1 MIYNAMEGNDWYN
14 STGYTD
20 YRNHFRG
27 DDRPIDQSVFR
38 GAYRLDTDSPHHN
51 QTTYNRNERREQ
63 LREDPRNYERRP
75 DYYSSGSSYYYNEQ
89 SNQPQD
95 PRRDYER
102 NRSSYRQG
110 YWQDEETHQPESM
123 YRSTHISGNFEDNY
137 SPDPYNRYNR
147 GENYGNMAGS
157 LSFGYDGNRNADWE
171 EHRYYNPLTG
181 HRRSYHGN
189 YTSRHPEPGNER
201 LGRSFDRNR
210 DSDYER
216 Y

>member
-1 MIYNAMEGNDWYN
+1 MEGNDWYN
-14 STGYTD
+14 RTGYTD

-38 GAYRLDTDSPHHN
+38 GSYRFDNDSPHHN
-51 QTTYNRNERREQ
+51 ETTYNRYERRDE
-63 LREDPRNYERRP
+63 PRNYDRNAG
-75 DYYSSGSSYYYNEQ
+75 YYSSDRGSYYNE
-89 SNQPQD
+89 SRNQGREQQHRATD
-95 PRRDYER
+95 R
-102 NRSSYRQG
+102 NQRNYSRG

-137 SPDPYNRYNR
+137 YSDPYYANR

-157 LSFGYDGNRNADWE
+157 LSVGYDGDRNADWE
-171 EHRYYNPLTG
+171 EHRHYNPLTG

-189 YTSRHPEPGNER
+189 YTSRHPESNNPN
-201 LGRSFDRNR
+201 LGRSFDRN
-210 DSDYER
+210 SPNDYER